1 MEEDTP
7 ELNGPNAEANKDP
20 TQKKVAVQPIKS
32 DKDVVGGVLLGSI
45 DNLDL
50 NTEQYN
56 QMVDKGVAS
65 ALRFKPA
72 RALAMTQTPAVKF
85 RNDVF
90 VGAASYLSTR
100 NAVVRP
106 LAAMLAKADPSIK
119 TAADRR
125 HAVTA
130 LVLERTL
137 NARFQDIVNNQRDQN
152 LALQNILKFQTS
164 TATTYMQQGLGL
176 NFRQLYA
183 TNTMVTLLKAF
194 ADMAENKLEAIKIN
208 TKIPDGSKPLSIFRR
223 LKDSVVKTAFDQGG
237 KAIVEVGKK
246 TLRSK
251 VAPAVADYLE
261 HSARPDLHLTD
272 KLSTLV
278 NKFETIVRGNKTG
291 ARVLDAVQPR
301 AQAAAAAIKPFTDH
315 IQANA
320 SKLSDKY
327 NLKDRFHPD
336 VLWEKGSSQREKLAN
351 LLRSVSGTNTTKI
364 EPADGIPAHKPET
377 TVSTKGSRAP
387 PPIIRKDINDLV
399 TKHLEKIYDLLDA
412 RIPKPVRENSFTDHN
427 DKEQD
432 ELGHPVEGAARKA
445 GGSFG
450 LPFGFFDKKGGPG
463 SPSNGGGSRHGS
475 DKSPSGTPGHPGK
488 PDAPESTLDWLW
500 RNAVEGAA
508 WGAGEIGL
516 KKAAV
521 IPAAAILAY
530 KNRATIALK
539 LRGLKTVG
547 GLAFDGLKF
556 RSGATAATTTTMGGA
571 DLAKM
576 AEDVI
581 SRGEINVAKATELAS
596 KNPEAAEFIAGR
608 LGFKSAEE
616 MIARGVKESGAHG
629 LHIAEK
635 EGVKAAE
642 AGVKT
647 AATGTKAADWVAR
660 FGTASKTAAGVGESA
675 ATKSATKVGKSA
687 AAKAGTETLA
697 KVGEKSLG
705 KSIAKKIP
713 FLGLG
718 IGTVFAVQR
727 AVRGDWT
734 GAGLE
739 MASGVASTLPGWGTA
754 GSIAIDAG
762 LFARDMYTKP
772 LEKGTP
778 EGKKGPLLSARLKA
792 YGADVG
798 QAEVVLALERRV
810 YAIIKTHKEGSIH
823 AGDLKIFAKAF
834 GFDPNNAMMMSYF
847 RQWVMGRMVAA
858 FTSYLKI
865 LENNHVSIES
875 ESSIPSKTVAI
886 ILDAFNQVAAVVAT
900 KYQGVKPTAAGFAD
914 SIKTQGITPPGA
926 RPMGPTGDKPQASA
940 TGGAAGMAMPAS
952 ATTSASGTLPS
963 AMTPPSTLPIYTS
976 APFSNS
982 TQASNPIAA
991 NSNQTSAPIPSPS
1004 YTTPASSYMPVP
1016 APQMDSAPTR
1026 SNGGPPLPASPV
1038 GGHYSAMPNANP
1050 AAGSATIAKLTYDSG
1065 LRAPGSPANTNTR
1078 LPDIMGG
1085 SGFNQKAP
1093 SIMANLMKDFG
1104 FTKEQAAGVV
1114 GNIGHESGGFKEMQE
1129 KNPLGGGR
1137 GGLGWAQWTGP
1148 RRVDFE
1154 KYCAAN
1160 KISPTSDE
1168 ANYGFLKHELQ
1179 TTYKSTVSAVKQAGT
1194 AGQAMQIFE
1203 KHYEAAG
1210 VKNYASRQ
1218 NYVDNALASYST
1230 SAPGEA
1236 SPQVAAA
1243 SNDNAAPGSPPSAA
1257 TPGSGPL
1264 AGVQATQGSGAPG
1277 APMGTQLASANASA
1291 GASADGAGIKALPRG
1306 AVGSGQCVALVQNAA
1321 GIGHTSTWQAGGSVM
1336 GNPNLKPGTA
1346 IATFDQN
1353 GKYGNHTNGSSH
1365 AAIYLGPSKVYPG
1378 GIQVYDQWSGQPAHV
1393 RDIRPNGG
1401 TAVNSANAFQI
1412 VKTPNQP
1419 QGVVAKA
1426 FAAPAQV
1433 NLDNAVATGA
1443 LPTGKP
1449 DASTVS
1455 ANAPDGKTPPAGT
1468 TSDSPNDISS
1478 PTAASVAPIAS
1489 DPSSPN
1495 DISSPSATPAPSA
1508 TASNTSDASAPASPP
1523 PSSQRIMPPAAQ
1535 TNSTVAVG
1543 PGPSAPPPS
1552 APSQPSAPPPMPTSA
1567 TAGPSQNVMAPMR
1580 NATSNAQNTR
1590 RQAMMAATQSQQL
1603 PPPSTQP
1610 QMPMTHPDLLASTKA
1625 TADAMSQLIRVSS
1638 GIHNSLEGLHKTTKD
1653 AYGKDGVFAAMQEQQ
1668 AKAKSPQQNI
1678 VAPTINQAPQ
1688 PDKKKGSDDGLDVS
1702 KKREPRY
1709 AA

>member
-1 MEEDTP
+1 MAEDTP

-137 NARFQDIVNNQRDQN
+137 NARFQDIANNQRDQN

-301 AQAAAAAIKPFTDH
+301 AQAAAAAIKPFTNH

-336 VLWEKGSSQREKLAN
+336 VLWEKGSSQREMLVKI
-351 LLRSVSGTNTTKI
+351 LRFVSNKTTTSEPVLTTADVLKPQPSVTTQ
-364 EPADGIPAHKPET
+364 
-377 TVSTKGSRAP
+377 GSRAP
-387 PPIIRKDINDLV
+387 PPAEMMGVVDKKHEEQLTRKDINELITDRLD
-399 TKHLEKIYDLLDA
+399 KIYKLLDERVA
-412 RIPKPVRENSFTDHN
+412 PPTRANSFTAHN
-427 DKEQD
+427 KRNESQFGHNT
-432 ELGHPVEGAARKA
+432 LGIPGAAAAAGAA
-445 GGSFG
+445 GGA
-450 LPFGFFDKKGGPG
+450 PGGHTG
-463 SPSNGGGSRHGS
+463 
-475 DKSPSGTPGHPGK
+475 D
-488 PDAPESTLDWLW
+488 DESH
-500 RNAVEGAA
+500 EGM
-508 WGAGEIGL
+508 I
-516 KKAAV
+516 
-521 IPAAAILAY
+521 
-530 KNRATIALK
+530 
-539 LRGLKTVG
+539 
-547 GLAFDGLKF
+547 DGLINYGV
-556 RSGATAATTTTMGGA
+556 GA
-571 DLAKM
+571 
-576 AEDVI
+576 V
-581 SRGEINVAKATELAS
+581 
-596 KNPEAAEFIAGR
+596 AGR
-608 LGFKSAEE
+608 LGSKALRVGKVGAKYLGKGAKYGASAVANMLKSKPVLGATL
-616 MIARGVKESGAHG
+616 AAGAAGVDAATSGA
-629 LHIAEK
+629 
-635 EGVKAAE
+635 KAAE
-642 AGVKT
+642 STVAST
-647 AATGTKAADWVAR
+647 ATKAAESAVAD
-660 FGTASKTAAGVGESA
+660 TAAKTVE
-675 ATKSATKVGKSA
+675 SA

-697 KVGEKSLG
+697 KAGEKSLG

-713 FLGLG
+713 LLGLG
-718 IGTVFAVQR
+718 MGAVFAAQR
-727 AVRGDWT
+727 AARGDWT
-734 GAGLE
+734 GAALE

-762 LFARDMYTKP
+762 LFARDVYSKP
-772 LEKGTP
+772 LEKGLP

-792 YGADVG
+792 YGANEG

-810 YAIIKTHKEGSIH
+810 YAVIQSHKEGPIH
-823 AGDLKIFAKAF
+823 SADLKIIAKSF
-834 GFDPNNAMMMSYF
+834 GLDPNNEAMMSYF
-847 RQWVMGRMVAA
+847 HQWVMGRMVAA

-875 ESSIPSKTVAI
+875 ESKIPPRTVNI
-886 ILDAFNQVAAVVAT
+886 ILDAFNKVASAVAT
-900 KYQGVKPTAAGFAD
+900 RYPSFKPTAAGFAD

-926 RPMGPTGDKPQASA
+926 RPMGPIGDKPQASA

-1004 YTTPASSYMPVP
+1004 YSTPASSYMPVP
-1016 APQMDSAPTR
+1016 VPQMDSAPTP
-1026 SNGGPPLPASPV
+1026 SNGGPALPASPV

-1590 RQAMMAATQSQQL
+1590 RRAMMAATQSQQL